1 MVPSLDA
8 LRPHLLQHCQLRP
21 LATHGLNSS
30 SIDSTVHCHWGS
42 FLCTYIRRCHVTVF
56 TNCLLCFIIRILVL
70 KDLVGAII
78 GRGGNTIKQI
88 TQETHARVDVHR
100 KESSTANEN
109 VIMIYGNPE
118 NCSQACRRILE
129 VMQQEARSLNRPE
142 DFVLKILAS
151 NNLIGR
157 IIGKGG
163 STIKRVMQ
171 QTETKI
177 TVSRW
182 D

>member
-1 MVPSLDA
+1 
-8 LRPHLLQHCQLRP
+8 
-21 LATHGLNSS
+21 
-30 SIDSTVHCHWGS
+30 
-42 FLCTYIRRCHVTVF
+42 
-56 TNCLLCFIIRILVL
+56 
-70 KDLVGAII
+70 
-78 GRGGNTIKQI
+78 
-88 TQETHARVDVHR
+88 
-100 KESSTANEN
+100 
-109 VIMIYGNPE
+109 MIYGNPE

-163 STIKRVMQ
+163 STIKRIMQ

-177 TVSRW
+177 TVSR
-182 D
+182 